1 MAKKKSK
8 KRGFPVF
15 YTIYWTLV
23 IAALAGIG
31 YGCWYLWNV
40 CEDYEAVQ
48 PKYAA
53 EPYQAIYTDGEI
65 ERMIELSGGCIELG
79 EFETEQDYVEY
90 IRGLLDGKTVTCTPA
105 YSSDDSQKLY
115 VAKADGAKFSNFT
128 LVKSEE
134 KSEFGFDKWEFG
146 GMTMDIPA
154 PETTYTVK
162 ALSNYTVSVNGV
174 ELGESYI
181 TERDIPTF
189 AAGKLPSNIYTPTFH
204 VYTFTTHFGVP
215 EIIVRNEAGEEG
227 TLIPDEGS
235 ETGWHM
241 DLEYQD
247 ERMRPKLEELVL
259 KAAKSYA
266 TFVSEDTTRAGILQY
281 VMDGSNAAAYINA
294 YDNDW
299 FTPHSRYYFSHEI
312 THNYYLFAE
321 NCFSVDVQM
330 AFHMSASNGK
340 ETAYPCVYRFYWG
353 FSKADEEW
361 LIFDYELLNEYDYDL
376 HEQLDAA
383 AEE

>member
-8 KRGFPVF
+8 KRCFPVF

-23 IAALAGIG
+23 IAALAAIG
-31 YGCWYLWNV
+31 YGCWYLWGV

-48 PKYAA
+48 PKYVA
-53 EPYQAIYTDGEI
+53 EPYQAIYTEGDI
-65 ERMIELSGGCIELG
+65 ERMIELSGGSVELT
-79 EFETEQDYVEY
+79 EFETDQDYVEY
-90 IRGLLDGKTVTCTPA
+90 IRGLLEGKTVTCTPA
-105 YSSDDSQKLY
+105 YSSDDSVKLY

-128 LVKSEE
+128 LKKSAE
-134 KSEFGFDKWEFG
+134 KSEFGFDMWEFA

-162 ALSNYTVSVNGV
+162 VLSNYKVFVEGV
-174 ELGESYI
+174 ELGENYI

-189 AAGKLPSNIYTPTFH
+189 AAGRLPSNIYTPTFH
-204 VYTFTTHFGVP
+204 VYTFSAHFGTP
-215 EIIVRNEAGEEG
+215 EITVVNAEGAEG

-247 ERMRPKLEELVL
+247 ERIKPKMEERVL
-259 KAAKSYA
+259 KAAKHYA
-266 TFVSEDTTRAGILQY
+266 TFVSEDTTRAGILQF
-281 VMDGSNAAAYINA
+281 VLKGSKAESKINA

-299 FTPHSRYYFSHEI
+299 FTPHARYRFSHEV
-312 THNYYLFAE
+312 THNYYLFAD

-330 AFHMSASNGK
+330 AFHMSTSGGK
-340 ETAYPCVYRFYWG
+340 ETAYPCVYRLYWAY
-353 FSKADEEW
+353 SADKEEW
-361 LIFDYELLNEYDYDL
+361 YIFDFDLLSEYDYDL